1 MSIRKG
7 NNIIA
12 SGGVTNPEIIRAV
25 SPACTVIT
33 ATDTT
38 AIITANTTYAHKPTT
53 GCVYTLATPSALNVY
68 SGFILILDTT
78 NSANVSFQTDGNPAV
93 TVTLNKGDIPE
104 IGKHYT
110 VTGQFDVIN
119 QVWNLWI
126 MEYSAS

>member
-25 SPACTVIT
+25 SPACTIIT
-33 ATDTT
+33 AADTT
-38 AIITANTTYAHKPTT
+38 ATITANTTYAHKPATE
-53 GCVYTLATPSALNVY
+53 CIYTLATPSALNIY
-68 SGFILILDTT
+68 SGFILMLDTT
-78 NSANVSFQTDGNPAV
+78 DSANVSFQTDGNPAV
-93 TVTLNKGDIPE
+93 TIALNGNEVPE
-104 IGKHYT
+104 TGKKYT

-126 MEYSAS
+126 MEYSVS